1 MLPSP
6 PQTLGGHVRTFTWTH
21 AHAHFASRR
30 HAASV
35 CEDGGSGD
43 AARPADALTARA
55 FAHDRYRYCTDRVQK
70 TGGKYREALLHTSL
84 VKKARGPG
92 RGWRFGDPV
101 PPAEGP
107 MAQDSAHDQ
116 HISSADRVQELGSRV
131 APEVSTARLLGQRVR
146 GTWEAWK
153 ASRGRDGAMRGDAMQ
168 GSNPFL
174 KHRCQKTPLLLKTML
189 ACLRQSSA
197 SSKLTAEAQTSSRST
212 PRTRDGPGS

>member
-1 MLPSP
+1 MC
-6 PQTLGGHVRTFTWTH
+6 TFTWTH

-70 TGGKYREALLHTSL
+70 TGGKYREALLRTSL

-174 KHRCQKTPLLLKTML
+174 KHRCQETPLLRRTML
-189 ACLRQSSA
+189 PPVERLLQVNGRSSDE
-197 SSKLTAEAQTSSRST
+197 LEINST
-212 PRTRDGPGS
+212 DP

>member
-6 PQTLGGHVRTFTWTH
+6 PQTLGGHVCTFTWTH

-70 TGGKYREALLHTSL
+70 TGGKYREALLRTSL

-101 PPAEGP
+101 PRQKGPWPKILHTISTYLVLIVCRSSGVALPQKSPQRDSWDNASEEPGKHGRRPGEG
-107 MAQDSAHDQ
+107 M
-116 HISSADRVQELGSRV
+116 
-131 APEVSTARLLGQRVR
+131 
-146 GTWEAWK
+146 
-153 ASRGRDGAMRGDAMQ
+153 GRCEAMRCKATVTFR
-168 GSNPFL
+168 SPSV
-174 KHRCQKTPLLLKTML
+174 KRHRC
-189 ACLRQSSA
+189 C
-197 SSKLTAEAQTSSRST
+197 
-212 PRTRDGPGS
+212 

>member
-1 MLPSP
+1 MC
-6 PQTLGGHVRTFTWTH
+6 TFTWTH

-70 TGGKYREALLHTSL
+70 TGGKYREALLRTSL

-153 ASRGRDGAMRGDAMQ
+153 ASRGRDGGDAR
-168 GSNPFL
+168 
-174 KHRCQKTPLLLKTML
+174 RCDARRQSLSEALVSRDTFVGENHAGGPPPVERLLKVNG
-189 ACLRQSSA
+189 RSSDELEIDSA
-197 SSKLTAEAQTSSRST
+197 D
-212 PRTRDGPGS
+212 P

>member
-6 PQTLGGHVRTFTWTH
+6 PQTLGGHVCTFTWTH

-35 CEDGGSGD
+35 CEDGDSGD

-70 TGGKYREALLHTSL
+70 TGGKYREALLRTSL

-101 PPAEGP
+101 PLAEGP
-107 MAQDSAHDQ
+107 MAQDSVHDQ

-153 ASRGRDGAMRGDAMQ
+153 ASRGRSSGRGYK
-168 GSNPFL
+168 S
-174 KHRCQKTPLLLKTML
+174 
-189 ACLRQSSA
+189 QSSGSMPLWTVLQPAARREVPARRDRRSSVTQQTVARARSEA
-197 SSKLTAEAQTSSRST
+197 SDSKRS
-212 PRTRDGPGS
+212 

>member
-6 PQTLGGHVRTFTWTH
+6 PQTLGGHVCTFTWTH

-35 CEDGGSGD
+35 CEDGGSED

-70 TGGKYREALLHTSL
+70 TGGKYREALLRTSL

-168 GSNPFL
+168 GDSHFP
-174 KHRCQKTPLLLKTML
+174 KP
-189 ACLRQSSA
+189 
-197 SSKLTAEAQTSSRST
+197 
-212 PRTRDGPGS
+212 

>member
-6 PQTLGGHVRTFTWTH
+6 PQTLGGHVCTFTWTH

-92 RGWRFGDPV
+92 RGWRFGNPV
-101 PPAEGP
+101 PPVEGP
-107 MAQDSAHDQ
+107 MAQKTLHTISTYLVLIVCRSSGVALPQKSLQRLTSASLL
-116 HISSADRVQELGSRV
+116 SSA
-131 APEVSTARLLGQRVR
+131 
-146 GTWEAWK
+146 W
-153 ASRGRDGAMRGDAMQ
+153 M
-168 GSNPFL
+168 F
-174 KHRCQKTPLLLKTML
+174 
-189 ACLRQSSA
+189 
-197 SSKLTAEAQTSSRST
+197 SSKCWTAPPDLCRTQTTWSSKCRASK
-212 PRTRDGPGS
+212 PLHCHHAASEQTRAGEP